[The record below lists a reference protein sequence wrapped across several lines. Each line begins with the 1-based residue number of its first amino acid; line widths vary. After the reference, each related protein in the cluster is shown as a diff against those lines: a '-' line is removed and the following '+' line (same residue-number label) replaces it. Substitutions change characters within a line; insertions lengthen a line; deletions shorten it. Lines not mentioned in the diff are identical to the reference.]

1 MTKQL
6 KLTLVEGAGP
16 ASDSGLWNHP
26 DYATNLFK
34 DITYWEDLARTLE
47 RAGFDAIFF
56 ADTPAIRADT
66 PQARA
71 HALRSGGL
79 PRLDPAYLIPIL
91 AAVTERLGFVITSS
105 ITYDHPVALAR
116 KFTTLD
122 HLTGGRIGWNVVAT
136 NVRSAA
142 LNHGLTEQLPH
153 DTRYDR
159 GDEFLDV
166 AYQLWNGAWDDD
178 AVVRSPER
186 GIYVD
191 PGKVRA
197 VEHEGEWFRVR
208 GVPISEPSPQRT
220 PVLFQA
226 GSSDRGRQF
235 AATHAEAIYLNANTV
250 AETAFLVSDVR
261 ARAAALGRDPA
272 ALKFL
277 PRIIPVVGA
286 TQAEAEA
293 KLEDYVA
300 RSNPESAIVTLQ
312 QWAGIDL
319 RGRDPEEELDLADLQ
334 VKGINSE
341 HAADYLRRSAR
352 SGERFTVGDL
362 IRMYAFTGGA
372 GNVVAGTPGQIADT
386 MERWVR
392 EADVDGFNIAYMLR
406 RHSIA
411 EFAEQVVPEL
421 RRRGLLAPEGAAAGP
436 TLRERLTG
444 AGPQVPEDHPAA
456 RSRTRREAPAG

>member
-1 MTKQL
+1 MSDRRRIR
-6 KLTLVEGAGP
+6 LTLVEGAGP

-26 DYATNLFK
+26 DYAPELFK

-47 RAGFDAIFF
+47 GAGFDAIFF

-66 PQARA
+66 PEARA

-79 PRLDPAYLIPIL
+79 PRLDPAYLIPVL

-122 HLTGGRIGWNVVAT
+122 HLTGGRIGWNIVAT

-153 DTRYDR
+153 DERYDR
-159 GDEFLDV
+159 GDEFLEV
-166 AYQLWNGAWDDD
+166 AYRIWNEAWDDD
-178 AVVRSPER
+178 AVVRSRER

-191 PGKVRA
+191 PDRVRA
-197 VEHEGEWFRVR
+197 VDHDGRWFRVH

-250 AETAFLVSDVR
+250 AETAHLVADVR

-277 PRIIPVVGA
+277 PRIIPVVGG
-286 TQAEAEA
+286 TEAEANA
-293 KLEDYVA
+293 KLEDYVQ

-319 RGRDPEEELDLADLQ
+319 RGRDPEEVLDLADLK

-352 SGERFTVGDL
+352 AGERFTVGDL

-372 GNVVAGTPGQIADT
+372 GNVVAGTPEQIADT
-386 MERWVR
+386 LERWVR

-411 EFAEQVVPEL
+411 DFAEHVVPEL
-421 RRRGLLAPEGAAAGP
+421 RRRGLVSDAEAGAGG

-444 AGPQVPEDHPAA
+444 GGPRRAVRDPALN
-456 RSRTRREAPAG
+456 RL